1 MLIGYA
7 RVSTQAQDATAQI
20 DYLLSRG
27 IARQRIY
34 VDEGLTG
41 RNRQRP
47 ALEKALEA
55 AREGDTLVVPKLDRL
70 ARSITDA
77 RDIVAELTERG
88 VALDIGGSVHDP
100 NDPIGKL
107 LFNVLAMI
115 AEFES
120 DLIRTRTR
128 EGMAVAKAKGRLQ
141 GRKPKLST
149 TAERHMVELHGA
161 QEHSVAEIAEMFNVG
176 RATVYRAI
184 DRARAAAAD

>member
-7 RVSTQAQDATAQI
+7 RVSTQSQDATSQI
-20 DYLLSRG
+20 DYLLGRG
-27 IARQRIY
+27 IERDRIY
-34 VDEGLTG
+34 IDEGLTG

-47 ALEKALEA
+47 ELTKALEA
-55 AREGDTLVVPKLDRL
+55 CRAGDILVVPKLDRL

-100 NDPIGKL
+100 NDPIGRL

-120 DLIRTRTR
+120 DLIRMRTK
-128 EGMAVAKAKGRLQ
+128 EGMAVAKAKGRLT
-141 GRKPKLST
+141 GRKPKLSK
-149 TAERHMVELHGA
+149 TAERHLVELHAA
-161 QEHSVAEIAEMFNVG
+161 QEHTVAEIAEMFGVG

-184 DRARAAAAD
+184 ERSKAAA